1 MGGWNR
7 NRLFSLAAYWR
18 CCQTQPALPRLL
30 WEVCALPGHKRWSL
44 GIKGTFSCFAAV
56 PRLCMLTPTA
66 SLWWLGR
73 GKHSG
78 FECEWE
84 IPYQYLESLA
94 SAVGFCLLCPRKKKS
109 LWQGSRPRDEPF
121 PAWLSL
127 WPGSESPRDG
137 CRGCGTAVSTQS
149 PVLKGSKY
157 LNACGHCNKF
167 LPSKMQILVAFVKT
181 SVKNDL

>member
-1 MGGWNR
+1 MGGGNR

-94 SAVGFCLLCPRKKKS
+94 SAVGFCLLCPRKKIHCGKEADLEMS
-109 LWQGSRPRDEPF
+109 LSQ
-121 PAWLSL
+121 
-127 WPGSESPRDG
+127 PGSPCDQ
-137 CRGCGTAVSTQS
+137 AQS
-149 PVLKGSKY
+149 PHEM
-157 LNACGHCNKF
+157 AAEA
-167 LPSKMQILVAFVKT
+167 VA
-181 SVKNDL
+181 LQWAHRALC